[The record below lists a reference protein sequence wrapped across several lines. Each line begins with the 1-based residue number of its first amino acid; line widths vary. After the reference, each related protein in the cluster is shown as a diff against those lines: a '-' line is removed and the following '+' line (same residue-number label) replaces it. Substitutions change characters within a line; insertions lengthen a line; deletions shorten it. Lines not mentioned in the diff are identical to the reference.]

1 MGSLAPFVSIVIP
14 VFNEERYIAECLNS
28 VGNLNYPAER
38 LEVILVDNGS
48 TDRTLEIA
56 RNYPIRIL
64 VKEYVKVGAVRNYGV
79 SHARGEIIVFLDSD
93 CVVEPAWLEEGVK
106 KLSDETKPVL
116 GGQYL
121 MRDNPSWLERYW
133 VLSNSRTQ
141 VYQTTLV
148 GGCIF
153 IHKSMFESVNGFD
166 ESLNSGED
174 SDLTNRLRQQGLT
187 VTIDPSLSVVHLG
200 YPSDVSAFIK
210 RQAWHSADYVSKLP
224 GSLKDKIFLLSSTF
238 LLGIVSSVFSLL
250 LSPNILIL
258 CLPILIAPPA
268 ILSFKRVKRSKTTLR
283 GIFDYFSVYCVDVL
297 YLTGR
302 SIGILKGIRNLI
314 FVPAYKEARR

>member
-106 KLSDETKPVL
+106 KLSDETKLVL

-174 SDLTNRLRQQGLT
+174 SDLTNRLRQQGVT

-224 GSLKDKIFLLSSTF
+224 GSLKDKIFLLSSIF
-238 LLGIVSSVFSLL
+238 LLGIMSSIFSLL
-250 LSPNILIL
+250 ISPDLLPLS
-258 CLPILIAPPA
+258 LPFLLVPPA
-268 ILSFKRVKRSKTTLR
+268 LLSIKRVKRSKTRLKGIPDYLSVYCIDVFYLIGRSMGILR
-283 GIFDYFSVYCVDVL
+283 GI
-297 YLTGR
+297 R
-302 SIGILKGIRNLI
+302 SLFLA
-314 FVPAYKEARR
+314 PAYKEARR